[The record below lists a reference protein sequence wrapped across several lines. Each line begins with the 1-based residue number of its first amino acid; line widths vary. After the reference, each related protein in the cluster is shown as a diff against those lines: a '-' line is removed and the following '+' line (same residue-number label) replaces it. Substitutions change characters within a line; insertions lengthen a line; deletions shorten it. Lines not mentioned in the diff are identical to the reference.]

1 MESETENSETAPAVK
16 NKAPCYYA
24 HEMSQSFWLGSG
36 KERR

>member
-24 HEMSQSFWLGSG
+24 TLLKQKKVFT
-36 KERR
+36 